1 MKSRITMLG
10 TGSAAVTK
18 CYNTCFVL
26 SSPKSHLLVD
36 AGGGNGVLSQLEK
49 AQIPFTEIH
58 HLFITHAHT
67 DHLLGCIWIVRMVA
81 QAAAQGKYTGQLHV
95 YSHDKALQVLT
106 DICRMTLPVK
116 IVSQFGASI
125 VFHEV
130 KDGESWQVED
140 MEITCFDIHS
150 TKEKQF
156 GLQAILPDGQRLVCL
171 GDEPYKDM
179 NETYAKEAD
188 WLLCEA
194 FCLYQD
200 REIFKPY
207 EKHHCTTKDVG
218 EMAETLRPKHV
229 VVYHTEDTDLP
240 HRKMRYTAE
249 VQAYFSGKV
258 YVPDDL
264 EQITL

>member
-1 MKSRITMLG
+1 MLG
-10 TGSAAVTK
+10 TGNALVTE

-106 DICRMTLPVK
+106 DICRMTAACKNCQPVWR
-116 IVSQFGASI
+116 
-125 VFHEV
+125 FHRLSW
-130 KDGESWQVED
+130 GERWRKLAGGGYGNYLFRYSFYQRKA
-140 MEITCFDIHS
+140 IR
-150 TKEKQF
+150 
-156 GLQAILPDGQRLVCL
+156 LQAILPDGQRLVCL
-171 GDEPYKDM
+171 GDEPYKAM

-194 FCLYQD
+194 FCLLS
-200 REIFKPY
+200 RTVKFSNL
-207 EKHHCTTKDVG
+207 TKSITALPR
-218 EMAETLRPKHV
+218 MWAKWPKHSV
-229 VVYHTEDTDLP
+229 LST
-240 HRKMRYTAE
+240 
-249 VQAYFSGKV
+249 
-258 YVPDDL
+258 
-264 EQITL
+264 

>member
-18 CYNTCFVL
+18 CYITCFVL

-95 YSHDKALQVLT
+95 YSHYKALQALT

-150 TKEKQF
+150 T
-156 GLQAILPDGQRLVCL
+156 
-171 GDEPYKDM
+171 
-179 NETYAKEAD
+179 
-188 WLLCEA
+188 
-194 FCLYQD
+194 
-200 REIFKPY
+200 
-207 EKHHCTTKDVG
+207 
-218 EMAETLRPKHV
+218 
-229 VVYHTEDTDLP
+229 
-240 HRKMRYTAE
+240 
-249 VQAYFSGKV
+249 
-258 YVPDDL
+258 
-264 EQITL
+264 

>member
-1 MKSRITMLG
+1 
-10 TGSAAVTK
+10 
-18 CYNTCFVL
+18 
-26 SSPKSHLLVD
+26 
-36 AGGGNGVLSQLEK
+36 
-49 AQIPFTEIH
+49 
-58 HLFITHAHT
+58 
-67 DHLLGCIWIVRMVA
+67 
-81 QAAAQGKYTGQLHV
+81 
-95 YSHDKALQVLT
+95 
-106 DICRMTLPVK
+106 
-116 IVSQFGASI
+116 
-125 VFHEV
+125 
-130 KDGESWQVED
+130 

-171 GDEPYKDM
+171 GDEPYKAM

-218 EMAETLRPKHV
+218 EMAEPLRPKHV

>member
-10 TGSAAVTK
+10 TGNAAVTK

-116 IVSQFGASI
+116 IVSQFGTSI

-156 GLQAILPDGQRLVCL
+156 GFQALLPDGQHLVCL
-171 GDEPYKDM
+171 GAM
-179 NETYAKEAD
+179 
-188 WLLCEA
+188 L
-194 FCLYQD
+194 
-200 REIFKPY
+200 
-207 EKHHCTTKDVG
+207 
-218 EMAETLRPKHV
+218 
-229 VVYHTEDTDLP
+229 
-240 HRKMRYTAE
+240 
-249 VQAYFSGKV
+249 S
-258 YVPDDL
+258 
-264 EQITL
+264 